1 LYLGR
6 ERVLNIKERA
16 IEAAKIAIN
25 KKAKD
30 TIILELKDLS
40 TITDYFVICSGEN
53 PTQIKAIAEAIEE
66 GFARNR
72 IYPMGI
78 EGLDFARWVLMDYG
92 EVVIHIFNEEARA
105 YYELERLW
113 MDAPR
118 IAIPHSGFAK
128 AKGKG

>member
-1 LYLGR
+1 MYLGR

>member
-1 LYLGR
+1 M
-6 ERVLNIKERA
+6 
-16 IEAAKIAIN
+16 
-25 KKAKD
+25 
-30 TIILELKDLS
+30 
-40 TITDYFVICSGEN
+40 ICSGEN
-53 PTQIKAIAEAIEE
+53 PIQIKAIAESIEE
-66 GFARNR
+66 GLAKSR

-92 EVVIHIFNEEARA
+92 DVVIHIFNEEARA

-118 IAIPHSGFAK
+118 ITIPQTRLTR